1 MKQTPKNHVL
11 TIELKPMKR
20 LFAPIIFLVS
30 TIGFAQ
36 TTPPQFDG
44 VVEQDKLTI
53 H

>member
-1 MKQTPKNHVL
+1 
-11 TIELKPMKR
+11 MKR